1 MIYKKS
7 HALNEVILFGFLN
20 FWRFLWPWKL
30 TFNEHWTNFS
40 SPFFS
45 LMTYL
50 SYVFL
55 LDASIFTRID
65 EKKEELKST
74 LQILLKKITKERK
87 LRNSQTQLTLD
98 NLNIP
103 NIELLKIKLSLKPPL
118 KQNYLLNKTC
128 KKSHL
133 ITRTLIALKK
143 FVFHPSNCLV
153 SLRIWVIKS
162 QL

>member
-1 MIYKKS
+1 
-7 HALNEVILFGFLN
+7 
-20 FWRFLWPWKL
+20 
-30 TFNEHWTNFS
+30 
-40 SPFFS
+40 
-45 LMTYL
+45 MTYL

-55 LDASIFTRID
+55 LDASIFTTID

-74 LQILLKKITKERK
+74 LQILLKNITKERK

-103 NIELLKIKLSLKPPL
+103 NIELLKIKLSHKPPL

-143 FVFHPSNCLV
+143 FVFHPSNCL
-153 SLRIWVIKS
+153 SLFGFELSRVNCSCPHFFSLTTYLASYI
-162 QL
+162 